1 MTERLIQDVRYGW
14 RLLVKSPGFTIIA
27 VLSLALGIGANTAIF
42 SLVRTVL
49 LRPLGYHEPERL
61 VMIWEDA
68 SFAGFPRNTPAPAN
82 YLDWKADSRSFAGM
96 AAMAD
101 QGFNLTGDGEPE
113 KVQAYAVTADFFP
126 LLGVNPALGRVFA
139 PEEDRPGADRVVVLS
154 YGLWQ
159 RRFGGDQQI
168 TGRDILLNGEKR
180 RVIGVMPAGFQFLE
194 RHIGLWV
201 PLALTPEDAASR
213 GSHYLKVIGRLK
225 PDVTVAQANAEIGA
239 VMQRIARDFPNEAQG
254 ISAYVLPLRE
264 QLAGD
269 LRLPLLVLQV
279 AVALVLLIACA
290 NLANL
295 LLARAAARSREI
307 AIRTAMGAG
316 RARIVRQ
323 LLTESFLLSLTG
335 GLLGLLFAV
344 WSFAFLQQLIPPTM
358 ALQARLSL
366 DGQALMFT
374 VAVSMLTGL
383 LFGLVPALQVS
394 KADQN
399 QILKQSGM
407 QAGTG
412 THQRSLRSALVVAE
426 IALSLTLL
434 VGAGLLMQTVY
445 QLTKQY
451 SELRAESLLTLRTAL
466 PLNKYRTPAQR
477 AAFYDQVLARISSLP
492 GVVSAGCTTSVPLE
506 WKGGTSGFVPEG
518 HQALPGLS
526 YDANHRQI
534 SAGYLKTMNIPLRA
548 GRYFDE
554 RDRANSQ
561 PVAIINETMARQYWP
576 NENAIGKRFKTGDPD
591 SDVPWLTIV
600 GIAGDLRQ
608 MGAEAPVKAEMYLPY
623 QQAQQQ
629 PWYAPRDLVI
639 RTTVDPNSLVAA
651 VRHEIHQVDPDQPVS
666 NVRTM
671 DEIVGEETHARRLG
685 MTLLTVF
692 AGLALLLAT
701 LGIFGVMSYFVI
713 QHTPEIGVRM
723 ALGAQRRDILA
734 LVLRKGM
741 TLALAGVGAGLIIS
755 LAVTR
760 LMRSLL
766 FAVSAGDPLTL
777 AGVTLLLTSTA
788 LLACLIPALRAA
800 RTDPMVALRNE

>member
-1 MTERLIQDVRYGW
+1 MERLIQDVRYGW

-239 VMQRIARDFPNEAQG
+239 VMQRIARDYPNEAQG

>member
-1 MTERLIQDVRYGW
+1 MERLIQDVRYGW

-399 QILKQSGM
+399 QILKQSGL

-766 FAVSAGDPLTL
+766 FAVSAGDALTL

-800 RTDPMVALRNE
+800 KTDPMVALRNE

>member
-1 MTERLIQDVRYGW
+1 MQTLIQDLRYGL
-14 RLLVKSPGFTIIA
+14 RLLAAKPGFTLVA

-42 SLVRTVL
+42 SLVRAVL
-49 LRPLGYHEPERL
+49 LRPLPYYEPERL
-61 VMIWEDA
+61 VMVWEDA
-68 SFAGFPRNTPAPAN
+68 SFAGFPQNTPAPAN
-82 YLDWKADSRSFAGM
+82 YLDWKANSRTFAGM
-96 AAMAD
+96 AALAD
-101 QGFNLTGDGEPE
+101 RSFNLTGDGEPE

-126 LLGVNPALGRVFA
+126 LLGVRPALGRVFA
-139 PEEDRPGADRVVVLS
+139 PEEDRPGADQVVVLS

-159 RRFGGDQQI
+159 RRFGGDPQI

-194 RHIGLWV
+194 RYIGLWV

-213 GSHYLKVIGRLK
+213 GSHYLTVIGRLK
-225 PDVTVAQANAEIGA
+225 PDVTVAQANADIGA
-239 VMQRIARDFPNEAQG
+239 VMQRIAHDYPNEAER

-269 LRLPLLVLQV
+269 LRRPLLVLQV

-335 GLLGLLFAV
+335 GLLGLLLAV

-358 ALQARLSL
+358 ALQTKLSL
-366 DGQALMFT
+366 DGQALIFT
-374 VAVSMLTGL
+374 VLVSMLTGV

-399 QILKQSGM
+399 QILKQTGM
-407 QAGTG
+407 QAGAG

-451 SELRAESLLTLRTAL
+451 SELRAESLLTLRTVL
-466 PLNKYRTPAQR
+466 PPNKYRTPAQR
-477 AAFYDQVLARISSLP
+477 TAFYDQVLSRISTLP

-518 HQALPGLS
+518 HQPLPGLS

-576 NENAIGKRFKTGDPD
+576 GESALGKRFKIGDPD
-591 SDVPWLTIV
+591 SDVPWLTIA
-600 GIAGDLRQ
+600 GIVGDLRQ

-629 PWYAPRDLVI
+629 PWYTPRDLVI

-671 DEIVGEETHARRLG
+671 DEIVGEETQSRRLG

-741 TLALAGVGAGLIIS
+741 TLALAGVGAGIIIS

-800 RTDPMVALRNE
+800 KTDPMVALRNE